1 MAPAAVDV
9 HHPNR
14 RLMVRRRSGPA
25 IAPAVV
31 YDARFATPRLGSARA
46 NGWRRKCNQLSA
58 RVAFIMVGSCAASA
72 VALAV
77 STSRLDAAA
86 VVKGR

>member
-1 MAPAAVDV
+1 MAPAAVEV
-9 HHPNR
+9 HKPNR

-25 IAPAVV
+25 IIPAVV
-31 YDARFATPRLGSARA
+31 YDARPATPGPKRPCQWLE
-46 NGWRRKCNQLSA
+46 KEVNQLSA
-58 RVAFIMVGSCAASA
+58 RVGFITVGSCAAPA

>member
-9 HHPNR
+9 HKPNR

-25 IAPAVV
+25 IAPGGCTTQGSQPR
-31 YDARFATPRLGSARA
+31 ARSARA
-46 NGWRRKCNQLSA
+46 NGWRRKCNRLSA
-58 RVAFIMVGSCAASA
+58 RVGFITIGPCAASA
-72 VALAV
+72 VTLAV

-86 VVKGR
+86 VVEGR